1 MILCSPSPG
10 TEPSERMTW
19 IPCQPGSL
27 ESFLLMNARRKSARL
42 SMKGVPGVIVFESNA
57 WSALRLG
64 LRLGLGL
71 GLGLGL
77 AWG

>member
-1 MILCSPSPG
+1 MK
-10 TEPSERMTW
+10 
-19 IPCQPGSL
+19 
-27 ESFLLMNARRKSARL
+27 ARRKTARL

-57 WSALRLG
+57 WSALGLG
-64 LRLGLGL
+64 LRLRLGLGL